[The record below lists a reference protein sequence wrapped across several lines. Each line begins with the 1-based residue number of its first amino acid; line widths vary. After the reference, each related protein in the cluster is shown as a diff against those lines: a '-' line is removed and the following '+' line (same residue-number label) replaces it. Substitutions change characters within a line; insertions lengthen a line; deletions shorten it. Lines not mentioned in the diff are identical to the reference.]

1 MTTDRTLEGIP
12 NWENRTLFHGDN
24 LDFLRSI
31 NSNTVQLI
39 ATDPP
44 FNKSKDF
51 HATPDSLSSG
61 AKFKDRWRWDKDIHD
76 EWVDQIQDDWPATW
90 AVIESTKQ
98 SYGSDMAAFLCWLG
112 VRLMEMRRILCSDGS
127 IYLHIDHTAH
137 AYVKALMDSVFGRRQ
152 FVNEIIW
159 SYRSGGGSKRHFGRK
174 HDILLFYTKGI
185 ESTFNADDVRV
196 PYDAVIAK
204 KRAHLFNERGKIS
217 SDVWDISRPP
227 NHSPELTG
235 YPTQKPLA
243 VYERILKA
251 SSNPGDIQ
259 QPRRYSTRSIL
270 RVRHDTYSCRTSW
283 EAVGRHGH
291 LGWSL

>member
-1 MTTDRTLEGIP
+1 
-12 NWENRTLFHGDN
+12 
-24 LDFLRSI
+24 
-31 NSNTVQLI
+31 
-39 ATDPP
+39 
-44 FNKSKDF
+44 
-51 HATPDSLSSG
+51 
-61 AKFKDRWRWDKDIHD
+61 
-76 EWVDQIQDDWPATW
+76 
-90 AVIESTKQ
+90 
-98 SYGSDMAAFLCWLG
+98 
-112 VRLMEMRRILCSDGS
+112 MEMRRILCSDGS